1 MTRLNDKE
9 ARESPAPRSENGTM
23 GYVLQIGLMTIMLS
37 VSPKRL
43 PFVRMWVSMTKMFF
57 NKKKK
62 TNAFRL
68 IGRFQKTCVYPTYSC
83 IIFKFKML
91 GGNS

>member
-23 GYVLQIGLMTIMLS
+23 GYVLQIGLMTVVLS

-62 TNAFRL
+62 MHFGPLVGSRKLVCTPHIHVSYLNL
-68 IGRFQKTCVYPTYSC
+68 KC
-83 IIFKFKML
+83 
-91 GGNS
+91 